1 MLLNGIGLSRAMD
14 VFLVLNDLRVNS
26 LEFGLESGVASG
38 LGGAVGATTSL
49 VQVVVMVVELGACY
63 APSEAKC
70 QLVLSLYLDDGAMT
84 WQALEALG

>member
-1 MLLNGIGLSRAMD
+1 MLLDRIRLSRA
-14 VFLVLNDLRVNS
+14 VNVLFVLNDLRVNS
-26 LEFGLESGVASG
+26 LELGLEGGVTGG
-38 LGGAVGATTSL
+38 LGGAVGATTGL
-49 VQVVVMVVELGACY
+49 VQVVVMVIELGACY